1 MYFLFQ
7 YEPKPTRLLLLN
19 LTDGMLNF
27 QAMEYQSIPQL
38 NAQILPGTKVRLLHV
53 YDLISDCSS
62 NVNIAAYETEVTTNT
77 NCRKNMYS
85 IEPCPFFQ
93 LQLQGTINCRL
104 GLLLLTPNHV
114 RILGG
119 KVEALMEMNQQKKV
133 LARML

>member
-1 MYFLFQ
+1 M
-7 YEPKPTRLLLLN
+7 
-19 LTDGMLNF
+19 
-27 QAMEYQSIPQL
+27 
-38 NAQILPGTKVRLLHV
+38 HV

>member
-1 MYFLFQ
+1 M
-7 YEPKPTRLLLLN
+7 
-19 LTDGMLNF
+19 
-27 QAMEYQSIPQL
+27 
-38 NAQILPGTKVRLLHV
+38 
-53 YDLISDCSS
+53 ISDCSG
-62 NVNIAAYETEVTTNT
+62 NVKITAYETKVTTST
-77 NCRKNMYS
+77 KYRRCRKNKYS
-85 IEPCPFFQ
+85 IEPCLFFQ